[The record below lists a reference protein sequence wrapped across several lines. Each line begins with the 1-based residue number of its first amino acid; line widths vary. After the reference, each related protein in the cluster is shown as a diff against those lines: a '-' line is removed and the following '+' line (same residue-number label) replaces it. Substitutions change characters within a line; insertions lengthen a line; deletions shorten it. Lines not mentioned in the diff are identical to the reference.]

1 MQNKQDAVERR
12 PIIHARTTAFGRRL
26 HNRQQRLQ
34 CLPQFIADLLSCH
47 ANNNAQP
54 PAFDDLVLLAA
65 LSAGGRWGNCWFR
78 DLARETLINGVREW
92 NREPSCSRFPHRGKE
107 VPIEHVFRRFRVV

>member
-1 MQNKQDAVERR
+1 
-12 PIIHARTTAFGRRL
+12 RL

-54 PAFDDLVLLAA
+54 PAFDDLVLLAT
-65 LSAGGRWGNCWFR
+65 LSANGRKSAWIQLV
-78 DLARETLINGVREW
+78 DATLNAA
-92 NREPSCSRFPHRGKE
+92 
-107 VPIEHVFRRFRVV
+107 

>member
-1 MQNKQDAVERR
+1 
-12 PIIHARTTAFGRRL
+12 RL

-65 LSAGGRWGNCWFR
+65 LSYHLMRSLGLCPCCASG
-78 DLARETLINGVREW
+78 
-92 NREPSCSRFPHRGKE
+92 
-107 VPIEHVFRRFRVV
+107 

>member
-1 MQNKQDAVERR
+1 
-12 PIIHARTTAFGRRL
+12 RL

-65 LSAGGRWGNCWFR
+65 LSGRV
-78 DLARETLINGVREW
+78 LS
-92 NREPSCSRFPHRGKE
+92 SCRKQPHRAEASGLSNWQT
-107 VPIEHVFRRFRVV
+107 IDDHL

>member
-1 MQNKQDAVERR
+1 
-12 PIIHARTTAFGRRL
+12 L

-54 PAFDDLVLLAA
+54 PALDDLVLLAA
-65 LSAGGRWGNCWFR
+65 LSNRVAGLPRPRFSAFKPLDAER
-78 DLARETLINGVREW
+78 DSI
-92 NREPSCSRFPHRGKE
+92 F
-107 VPIEHVFRRFRVV
+107 

>member
-1 MQNKQDAVERR
+1 
-12 PIIHARTTAFGRRL
+12 RL

-65 LSAGGRWGNCWFR
+65 LRRCGRILAGYPASILKPPDCDAAAGVG
-78 DLARETLINGVREW
+78 TNG
-92 NREPSCSRFPHRGKE
+92 
-107 VPIEHVFRRFRVV
+107 

>member
-1 MQNKQDAVERR
+1 
-12 PIIHARTTAFGRRL
+12 RL

-65 LSAGGRWGNCWFR
+65 LRAWAF
-78 DLARETLINGVREW
+78 
-92 NREPSCSRFPHRGKE
+92 E
-107 VPIEHVFRRFRVV
+107 VTRRQADVPPTTGMPLGP

>member
-1 MQNKQDAVERR
+1 
-12 PIIHARTTAFGRRL
+12 RL

-65 LSAGGRWGNCWFR
+65 LNGKLPRSQKC
-78 DLARETLINGVREW
+78 ARAPPAFVEIRKIGFIFSFVR
-92 NREPSCSRFPHRGKE
+92 
-107 VPIEHVFRRFRVV
+107 